1 MVLEQRMIKSRLVSN
16 MDAVDDISIRA
27 LLYST
32 RFAIIITRVVERMDD
47 EDQQLEKGR
56 DNNRLIATR
65 RK

>member
-56 DNNRLIATR
+56 DNNRLIANR